1 MTMISNDSANF
12 ATIREIG
19 IDEYQKFS
27 ARLMS
32 LIHEKRVNLL
42 ETTSHIDVS
51 QEIKNEISI
60 YANTFHES
68 IKYVAEL

>member
-1 MTMISNDSANF
+1 MISNDSANF